1 MKNLIVA
8 VCCLALGVACA
19 DTGLTTNA
27 TEKAKKPHKDRG
39 TWEQR
44 QFGGFATK
52 PNSAKG
58 KVVVL
63 NAQKIVP
70 AADFRAAVDYI
81 SKEVNPEIAIVD
93 ADAVKTANPMADI
106 VQQGGKLGVV
116 LVDSPDLPALLTAPE
131 NRWSIVNVAALKDG
145 AKDAAALAKRVR
157 IEILRG
163 FALASGCAFMTRDP
177 IVMKMGVLIPEDLD
191 VIKEEAYGVEI
202 RWTLGMALPTYGITP
217 WKVTTY
223 RQACEEGWANAPT
236 NKWQKKIWD
245 KVHEIPSQPLTIKY
259 EGKKDK

>member
-1 MKNLIVA
+1 MKKLIIA
-8 VCCLALGVACA
+8 VCCLAVGAA
-19 DTGLTTNA
+19 FAETNTTTNA
-27 TEKAKKPHKDRG
+27 VEKAKKPHKDRG

-44 QFGGFATK
+44 QFGGFVTK

-70 AADFRAAVDYI
+70 AADFKPAVDYI
-81 SKEVNPEIAIVD
+81 FKEVNPEISIVD
-93 ADAVKTANPMADI
+93 VATVKTTNPMDDI
-106 VQQGGKLGVV
+106 VKQGGKLGVV
-116 LVDSPDLPALLTAPE
+116 LVDSPDLPTLLTAPE
-131 NRWSIVNVAALKDG
+131 SRWSIVNVAALKSDS
-145 AKDAAALAKRVR
+145 KDAAVLAKRVR
-157 IEILRG
+157 LEILRG

-177 IVMKMGVLIPEDLD
+177 IAMKMGVLIPEDLD

-223 RQACEEGWANAPT
+223 KQACEEGWANAPT
-236 NKWQKKIWD
+236 NKFQQKIWD
-245 KVHEIPSQPLTIKY
+245 KVHELPKKPMTI
-259 EGKKDK
+259 EFDPKKGE